1 LAIRENNLR
10 MWGPGLSMQEEL
22 DIEASRGEPNR
33 PMRTRLST
41 IVLTL
46 VLVALM
52 LSLAPLAYA
61 TPPDPTWISGIW
73 DDDDFDDV
81 VGYITSAT
89 GLPSDPV
96 ACDSRP
102 VPTSA
107 VLKLSAFQAAVSAPR
122 SASSPRAPPT
132 R

>member
-1 LAIRENNLR
+1 MRIRV
-10 MWGPGLSMQEEL
+10 
-22 DIEASRGEPNR
+22 
-33 PMRTRLST
+33 ST
-41 IVLTL
+41 IAPIL
-46 VLVALM
+46 VLVALIIT
-52 LSLAPLAYA
+52 LTPLAQA
-61 TPPDPTWISGIW
+61 GLPDPTWISGIW
-73 DDDDFDDV
+73 DGDDFDDV

>member
-1 LAIRENNLR
+1 

-33 PMRTRLST
+33 PMRTRLPM

-46 VLVALM
+46 VLLALM
-52 LSLAPLAYA
+52 LSLTPLAYA
-61 TPPDPTWISGIW
+61 DPPDPTWISGFW
-73 DDDDFDDV
+73 DDGDSDDV

-89 GLPSDPV
+89 GLLPDPV
-96 ACDSRP
+96 GCDSRP
-102 VPTSA
+102 VRHSA

-132 R
+132 F

>member
-1 LAIRENNLR
+1 
-10 MWGPGLSMQEEL
+10 
-22 DIEASRGEPNR
+22 
-33 PMRTRLST
+33 MRTRLST

-81 VGYITSAT
+81 VGYITSAA
-89 GLPSDPV
+89 GLLPHPV
-96 ACDSRP
+96 ACDLRP
-102 VPTSA
+102 VALP
-107 VLKLSAFQAAVSAPR
+107 VLLSPLGFPAPVSAPR
-122 SASSPRAPPT
+122 SASSPRAPPPT
-132 R
+132 SRVSSA